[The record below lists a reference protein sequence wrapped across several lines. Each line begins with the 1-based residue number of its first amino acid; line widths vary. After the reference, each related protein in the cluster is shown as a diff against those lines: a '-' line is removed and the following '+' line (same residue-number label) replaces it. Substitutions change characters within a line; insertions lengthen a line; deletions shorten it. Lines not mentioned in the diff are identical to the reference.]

1 MCSASSSVTSPYTC
15 PHPGHSQGKIFAHLA
30 QGYVPTLFGRKEQYK
45 VTVCILRFV
54 PPQGT
59 PEESHSVLLA
69 YQGFPGGSAGKEFA
83 CNAGDLGSIPA
94 LGRSPGEGKGYP
106 FQYSGL
112 ENSTDCIVH
121 GVAKSWTW
129 LSDFHFST
137 PISRGEWGLAC
148 YEGDIRDI
156 CVPGILIELRRLH
169 FIPSSEGLHVDGQC

>member
-45 VTVCILRFV
+45 VTVCILRLV

-83 CNAGDLGSIPA
+83 CNVGDLGREDF
-94 LGRSPGEGKGYP
+94 LEKGMA
-106 FQYSGL
+106 
-112 ENSTDCIVH
+112 T
-121 GVAKSWTW
+121 
-129 LSDFHFST
+129 HFS
-137 PISRGEWGLAC
+137 ILAW
-148 YEGDIRDI
+148 R
-156 CVPGILIELRRLH
+156 ILWTTEL
-169 FIPSSEGLHVDGQC
+169 

>member
-30 QGYVPTLFGRKEQYK
+30 QGYVPTLFGRKVQYK

-112 ENSTDCIVH
+112 ENSTDSMVH

-129 LSDFHFST
+129 LSDFHFQ
-137 PISRGEWGLAC
+137 P
-148 YEGDIRDI
+148 
-156 CVPGILIELRRLH
+156 
-169 FIPSSEGLHVDGQC
+169 DGQRKRRRHKLSVSGI

>member
-30 QGYVPTLFGRKEQYK
+30 QGYVPTLFGRKVQYK

-129 LSDFHFST
+129 LSDFHFTSLQVNIKIK
-137 PISRGEWGLAC
+137 PAN
-148 YEGDIRDI
+148 
-156 CVPGILIELRRLH
+156 V
-169 FIPSSEGLHVDGQC
+169 